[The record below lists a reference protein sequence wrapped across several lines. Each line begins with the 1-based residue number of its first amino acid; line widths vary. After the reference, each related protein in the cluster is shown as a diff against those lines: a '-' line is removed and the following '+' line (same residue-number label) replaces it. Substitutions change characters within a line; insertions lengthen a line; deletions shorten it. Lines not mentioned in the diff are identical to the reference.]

1 MQDTSLLEQVDWF
14 FTSVA
19 WTNQYPL
26 TVVLPLARITSTTFP
41 TKSKLTQV
49 SQRQIFLGLK
59 IIGLVILAALI
70 RFVAGNF

>member
-1 MQDTSLLEQVDWF
+1 LIGSSRQLLGLI
-14 FTSVA
+14 SI
-19 WTNQYPL
+19 PL
-26 TVVLPLARITSTTFP
+26 LLSSRLLGLPLTTFP
-41 TKSKLTQV
+41 AKSKLAQA